1 MDDDSRLDAL
11 KAKLGD
17 QLLIDELS
25 EQLNRTRGLLRR
37 SPDEVAAQAL
47 LGTGRH
53 AAAELRITAALS
65 AQSTLAAPDRFPEA
79 HRLAMRALEVLD
91 REGSREAGAPGLGPL
106 KPLAEPAVEL
116 VAEYIVTSYAKDVVN
131 RLRTLYARREA
142 QATPGTPERRE
153 LARARLDLDR
163 IAPGFGGGSPL
174 TPVLAAGASVSAL
187 ASVFQF
193 LGAVDFGNR
202 RLLAITAAVLFVVF
216 FLLAGILLRGAA
228 VARRRS
234 ALTMQGPLGA
244 LWETIGNAGDPPR
257 DNSEDF
263 ARISIGLTALVW
275 IVGPAVLAL
284 FLLL

>member
-53 AAAELRITAALS
+53 AAADLRITAALS

>member
-1 MDDDSRLDAL
+1 VDDDSRLETL

-37 SPDEVAAQAL
+37 SPDEVAEQAL
-47 LGTGRH
+47 AAGGRD
-53 AAAELRITAALS
+53 ATVELRITAALS

-91 REGSREAGAPGLGPL
+91 REGSRDAGAPGLGPL

-116 VAEYIVTSYAKDVVN
+116 VADYIVSSFAKNVVN

-142 QATPGTPERRE
+142 QAVPGTPERRE

-174 TPVLAAGASVSAL
+174 TPVLAAGASASAL

-193 LGAVDFGNR
+193 LGAVNFGNR
-202 RLLAITAAVLFVVF
+202 LLLATTAAVLFVVF

-234 ALTMQGPLGA
+234 ALTMQGPLAA

-257 DNSEDF
+257 DDSEDF
-263 ARISIGLTALVW
+263 ARVSIGLTALVW
-275 IVGPAVLAL
+275 VVGPAVLAL

>member
-1 MDDDSRLDAL
+1 VEDDSRLDSL

-37 SPDEVAAQAL
+37 SPDEVAEQAL
-47 LGTGRH
+47 AAGGRD
-53 AAAELRITAALS
+53 AAVELRITVALS

-91 REGSREAGAPGLGPL
+91 REGSRDAGAPGLGPL
-106 KPLAEPAVEL
+106 KPLAEPAVEF
-116 VAEYIVTSYAKDVVN
+116 VADYIVTSYAKNVVN

-142 QATPGTPERRE
+142 QATPGTPERRD

-163 IAPGFGGGSPL
+163 IAPGFSGGSPL

-202 RLLAITAAVLFVVF
+202 RLLATTAAVLFVVF

-234 ALTMQGPLGA
+234 ALTMQGPLAA

-257 DNSEDF
+257 DDSEDF

-275 IVGPAVLAL
+275 VVGPAVLAL

>member
-1 MDDDSRLDAL
+1 VDDDSRLDAL

>member
-1 MDDDSRLDAL
+1 MEDDSRLDSL

-37 SPDEVAAQAL
+37 SPDEVAEQAL
-47 LGTGRH
+47 AAGGRD
-53 AAAELRITAALS
+53 AAVELRITVALS

-91 REGSREAGAPGLGPL
+91 REGSRDAGAPGLGPL
-106 KPLAEPAVEL
+106 KPLAEPAVEF
-116 VAEYIVTSYAKDVVN
+116 VADYIVTSYAKNVVN

-142 QATPGTPERRE
+142 QATPGTPERRD

-163 IAPGFGGGSPL
+163 IAPGFSGGSPL

-202 RLLAITAAVLFVVF
+202 RLLATTAAVLFVVF

-234 ALTMQGPLGA
+234 ALTMQGPLAA

-257 DNSEDF
+257 DDSEDF

-275 IVGPAVLAL
+275 VVGPAVLAL